1 MRKIIIV
8 CSLIILFSSCENK
21 SKVEKEVEEIPLEI
35 KVERFDKIFF
45 ESPVA
50 ELPKIKATYPE
61 FFPQGVEDQVWIEKM
76 TNPLWKELYSEV
88 QKRFGDFGPEK
99 TAIEDAFRH
108 AKYYFPETQ
117 VPEVIT
123 VIGEMD
129 YNNKVIYTGD
139 LLLIS
144 LELYLGK
151 DHEYYQSEFP
161 AYIRQ
166 NFEKHQMLP
175 DIVSAFATGKI
186 AEPSNRNLLSQMIYA
201 GKELYIKDL
210 LLPQASDADKIGYTP
225 EQIVWSEEN
234 EEYMWRYFVEGNLL
248 YDSDSKLGNR
258 FINRAPFSKFYL
270 EIDNESP
277 GRIGTWVGWQIV
289 RSFMKNNEV
298 PLEQLLQMDAVEIF
312 NKSKYKPKK

>member
-1 MRKIIIV
+1 MRKIV
-8 CSLIILFSSCENK
+8 VFCFLAVLLGSCGKE

-35 KVERFDKIFF
+35 KVERFDKVFF
-45 ESPVA
+45 ETPVA
-50 ELPKIKATYPE
+50 ELAKIKKAYPE
-61 FFPQGVEDQVWIEKM
+61 FFPEGVEDQVWIEKM
-76 TNPLWKELYSEV
+76 TNPLWRELYTEV
-88 QKRFGDFGPEK
+88 QKTFGDFGSEK
-99 TAIEDAFRH
+99 TAIEDVFRH
-108 AKYYFPETQ
+108 AKYYFPDTPT
-117 VPEVIT
+117 PEVIT

-151 DHEYYQSEFP
+151 DHRYYESEFP
-161 AYIRQ
+161 SYLRQ
-166 NFEKHQMLP
+166 NFEKHQLMP
-175 DIVSAFATGKI
+175 DIVTAFTAGKI
-186 AEPSNRNLLSQMIYA
+186 AEPGNKNLLSQMIYA

-210 LLPQASDADKIGYTP
+210 LLPETSDADKIGYTP
-225 EQIVWSEEN
+225 EQIMWCEEN

-258 FINRAPFSKFYL
+258 FINKAPFSKFYL

-289 RSFMKNNEV
+289 RSFIKNNDLSV
-298 PLEQLLQMDAVEIF
+298 EQFLQMDAVEIF

>member
-1 MRKIIIV
+1 MKKI
-8 CSLIILFSSCENK
+8 SLVSLLVFLLVSCDK
-21 SKVEKEVEEIPLEI
+21 KTKVEKEVEEIPLEI

-45 ESPVA
+45 ESPVE
-50 ELPKIKATYPE
+50 ELPKIKKAYPE
-61 FFPQGVEDQVWIEKM
+61 FFPEGVEDQVWIEKM
-76 TNPLWKELYSEV
+76 TNPMWKELYSEV
-88 QKRFGDFGPEK
+88 QKAFGDFGSEK
-99 TAIEDAFRH
+99 ADIEDVFRH

-117 VPEVIT
+117 TPEVIT

-144 LELYLGK
+144 MELYLGK

-166 NFEKHQMLP
+166 NFEKQQLMP
-175 DIVSAFATGKI
+175 DIVSAFTTGKI
-186 AEPSNRNLLSQMIYA
+186 AEPTNKNLLSQMIYA

-210 LLPQASDADKIGYTP
+210 LLPKVSDADKIGYTP
-225 EQIVWSEEN
+225 EQITWCEEN

-258 FINRAPFSKFYL
+258 FINKAPFSKFYL

-289 RSFMKNNEV
+289 RSFIKKNDV
-298 PLEQLLQMDAVEIF
+298 SLEQFLQMDAVEIF